1 MDNKSIKIEV
11 KLNEKQTGLDVV
23 ILHQVEGGLY
33 IFSNAFYNVTVEERN
48 DYLYIYIPCMI
59 RDTAMPILVTSYFKN
74 QIELVD
80 LTEDKYP
87 QYYKKT
93 PEDLK

>member
-23 ILHQVEGGLY
+23 VLHQVEGGLY
-33 IFSNAFYNVTVEERN
+33 NFSNAFYNVTVEEYN

-59 RDTAMPILVTSYFKN
+59 RDTTIPILVTSYFKN

>member
-1 MDNKSIKIEV
+1 MDNKSIKIEI

-23 ILHQVEGGLY
+23 VLHQVEGGLY
-33 IFSNAFYNVTVEERN
+33 VFSNAFYDVTIEEYDN
-48 DYLYIYIPCMI
+48 HLYIYIPCVI
-59 RDTAMPILVTSYFKN
+59 RNTNVPILVTSYFED

-80 LTEDKYP
+80 LTEGKYP

-93 PEDLK
+93 PKDLR

>member
-1 MDNKSIKIEV
+1 MDSKSIKIEV

-23 ILHQVEGGLY
+23 VLHQIEGGLY
-33 IFSNAFYNVTVEERN
+33 VFSNAFYDVTVEEYN
-48 DYLYIYIPCMI
+48 NYFYIYIPCVI
-59 RDTAMPILVTSYFKN
+59 RSASVPILVTSYFKN
-74 QIELVD
+74 QIELAD
-80 LTEDKYP
+80 FTEGKYP

>member
-23 ILHQVEGGLY
+23 VLHQVEGGLY
-33 IFSNAFYNVTVEERN
+33 IFSNIFYNVTVEEYN
-48 DYLYIYIPCMI
+48 DHLYICIPCMI
-59 RDTAMPILVTSYFKN
+59 RDTTMPILVTSYFKN